1 MAENPLKQLSLD
13 ELRRLAALQR
23 SGQLPPAAVIGMG
36 FDPQTFDTDLR
47 EALREG
53 MRVPYEGPPGAPPVP
68 PRVEPAPAPAPTLPA
83 PATDITD
90 RMLRRLLPIEPPA
103 PPTEVD
109 IFRSTGARP
118 PRLTPEM
125 LASQQAEE
133 ATMAGPPRAGEG
145 VRSAI
150 PAPPAAPADP
160 YAAVRQ
166 YLGGGGGGG
175 GMGGIPGPTKFTM
188 PTRPADLNEEEAR
201 RKLSVGMP
209 GEREAQ
215 ETYKADPYMTMLQ
228 TGLRILAAEPKLGQS
243 AISAIAGPVAEGTE
257 KYMAEKEKERLS
269 KREEAKEARE
279 EAYRRFG
286 AQRDI
291 TSKLLEI
298 GEAAK
303 TRDIQYSTLV
313 NTVERGASDEAIKR
327 MQISLQGSD
336 NAVRRAE
343 LEFKMAV
350 QRQQIPPQEVFA
362 IVQRLETQAQPIE
375 RIPEEQRTPEQ
386 RAQLE
391 SIRRMQ
397 AAAQR
402 ATGAYIGAEA
412 RRDVAATGA
421 QARGDAAAD
430 AAVRARMESIRRRMA
445 DIQRSDIDYQR
456 NPEWVDLRQEY
467 RSLGGV
473 ESEPTRPPPPRP
485 SR

>member
-1 MAENPLKQLSLD
+1 
-13 ELRRLAALQR
+13 
-23 SGQLPPAAVIGMG
+23 
-36 FDPQTFDTDLR
+36 
-47 EALREG
+47 
-53 MRVPYEGPPGAPPVP
+53 
-68 PRVEPAPAPAPTLPA
+68 
-83 PATDITD
+83 
-90 RMLRRLLPIEPPA
+90 
-103 PPTEVD
+103 
-109 IFRSTGARP
+109 
-118 PRLTPEM
+118 
-125 LASQQAEE
+125 
-133 ATMAGPPRAGEG
+133 
-145 VRSAI
+145 
-150 PAPPAAPADP
+150 
-160 YAAVRQ
+160 
-166 YLGGGGGGG
+166 
-175 GMGGIPGPTKFTM
+175 MGGIPGPTKFTM

-201 RKLSVGMP
+201 RKLSAGMP

-257 KYMAEKEKERLS
+257 KYMTEKEKERLS

-303 TRDIQYSTLV
+303 TRDLQYQKARFD
-313 NTVERGASDEAIKR
+313 VEKGVSDEALKR
-327 MQISLQGSD
+327 LEVSLRGSE
-336 NAVRRAE
+336 NAIRRAE

-350 QRQQIPPQEVFA
+350 EGGQIRPREAFD
-362 IVQRLETQAQPIE
+362 IVQRLETQAQPLE

-386 RAQLE
+386 RAELE
-391 SIRRMQ
+391 GIRRMQ

-412 RRDVAATGA
+412 RERVAAAGRE
-421 QARGDAAAD
+421 ARAGEAETRALNAAREDA
-430 AAVRARMESIRRRMA
+430 RKRMA
-445 DIQRSDIDYQR
+445 DIMKADPFNYARNPDYQQA
-456 NPEWVDLRQEY
+456 LALYQ
-467 RSLGGV
+467 SLGGV

>member
-1 MAENPLKQLSLD
+1 MAENPLKQLPYN
-13 ELRRLAALQR
+13 ELRELAALQR
-23 SGQLPPAAVIGMG
+23 SGQLPPAAVVGMG

-53 MRVPYEGPPGAPPVP
+53 MRVPYAGPPGAPPVP
-68 PRVEPAPAPAPTLPA
+68 PRAEPAPAPAPTLPA
-83 PATDITD
+83 PASDIAD
-90 RMLRRLLPIEPPA
+90 RILRRMIPIEPPA

-133 ATMAGPPRAGEG
+133 ATMAGPPQVGEG
-145 VRSAI
+145 VRAI
-150 PAPPAAPADP
+150 PTAPPAAPADP

-166 YLGGGGGGG
+166 YLGGGA

-201 RKLSVGMP
+201 RKLSAGMP

-257 KYMAEKEKERLS
+257 KYMTEKEKERLS

-291 TSKLLEI
+291 TSKLLDV

-303 TRDIQYSTLV
+303 TRDLQYQKARFD
-313 NTVERGASDEAIKR
+313 VEKGVSDEALKR
-327 MQISLQGSD
+327 LEVSLRGSE
-336 NAVRRAE
+336 NAIRRAE
-343 LEFKMAV
+343 LEFKVAV

-362 IVQRLETQAQPIE
+362 IVQRLETQAQPLE

-386 RAQLE
+386 RAELE

-397 AAAQR
+397 SAVQR
-402 ATGAYIGAEA
+402 TTGAYLTADA

-421 QARGDAAAD
+421 QARGDAAA
-430 AAVRARMESIRRRMA
+430 AADVRARMESIRRRMA
-445 DIQRSDIDYQR
+445 DIQRNDIDYQR
-456 NPEWVDLRQEY
+456 NPEWVDLRQEF
-467 RSLGGV
+467 RSLGGI

>member
-23 SGQLPPAAVIGMG
+23 SGQLPPAAVVGMG
-36 FDPQTFDTDLR
+36 FDPQTFETDLR

-53 MRVPYEGPPGAPPVP
+53 MRVPYASPPGAPPVP
-68 PRVEPAPAPAPTLPA
+68 EAPVRVSPLLPERPPSGAEIMRSIVPPAGAPPQSMGGERPYTPYVDLPVASEGMAAEAPAPAPSA
-83 PATDITD
+83 P
-90 RMLRRLLPIEPPA
+90 
-103 PPTEVD
+103 
-109 IFRSTGARP
+109 
-118 PRLTPEM
+118 
-125 LASQQAEE
+125 
-133 ATMAGPPRAGEG
+133 
-145 VRSAI
+145 
-150 PAPPAAPADP
+150 PADP

-166 YLGGGGGGG
+166 YLGGGA

-188 PTRPADLNEEEAR
+188 PTRPAELNEEEAR

-215 ETYKADPYMTMLQ
+215 EIYKADPYMTMLQ

-243 AISAIAGPVAEGTE
+243 AISAIAGPVAQGVTE
-257 KYMAEKEKERLS
+257 FRGEKEKERLS

>member
-1 MAENPLKQLSLD
+1 MDITTLSDVELGA
-13 ELRRLAALQR
+13 LRRRMSAGMEPEPYTRVDVANEIARRQGRTGGAPVRVPPLFPDRPPSGAEIMR
-23 SGQLPPAAVIGMG
+23 SIVRPAVAPPQSMGEDRPYTPYADLPVAS
-36 FDPQTFDTDLR
+36 
-47 EALREG
+47 EG
-53 MRVPYEGPPGAPPVP
+53 MAA
-68 PRVEPAPAPAPTLPA
+68 EPSAPAPSAP
-83 PATDITD
+83 
-90 RMLRRLLPIEPPA
+90 
-103 PPTEVD
+103 
-109 IFRSTGARP
+109 
-118 PRLTPEM
+118 
-125 LASQQAEE
+125 
-133 ATMAGPPRAGEG
+133 
-145 VRSAI
+145 
-150 PAPPAAPADP
+150 PADP

-166 YLGGGGGGG
+166 YLGGGA

-257 KYMAEKEKERLS
+257 KYMTEKEKERLS

-445 DIQRSDIDYQR
+445 DIQRNDIDYQR

>member
-1 MAENPLKQLSLD
+1 MADNPLKLLSLD

-23 SGQLPPAAVIGMG
+23 SGQLPPAAVVGMG

-53 MRVPYEGPPGAPPVP
+53 MGAPYAGPPGAPPVP
-68 PRVEPAPAPAPTLPA
+68 PRAEPAPAPAPTLPA
-83 PATDITD
+83 PASDIAD
-90 RMLRRLLPIEPPA
+90 RILRRMIPIEPPA

-133 ATMAGPPRAGEG
+133 ATMAGPPQVGEG
-145 VRSAI
+145 VRAI
-150 PAPPAAPADP
+150 PTALPAAPADP

-166 YLGGGGGGG
+166 YLGGGA

-257 KYMAEKEKERLS
+257 KYMTEKEKERLS

-303 TRDIQYSTLV
+303 TRDLQYQKARFD
-313 NTVERGASDEAIKR
+313 VEKGVSDEALKR
-327 MQISLQGSD
+327 LEVSLRGSE
-336 NAVRRAE
+336 NAIRRAE
-343 LEFKMAV
+343 LEFKVAV
-350 QRQQIPPQEVFA
+350 ERGQIRPREAFD
-362 IVQRLETQAQPIE
+362 IVQRLETQAQPLE

-386 RAQLE
+386 RAELE
-391 SIRRMQ
+391 GIRRMQ

-402 ATGAYIGAEA
+402 ATGVYIGAES
-412 RRDVAATGA
+412 RERVAAAGRE
-421 QARGDAAAD
+421 ARAGEAETRALNAAREDA
-430 AAVRARMESIRRRMA
+430 RKRMA
-445 DIQRSDIDYQR
+445 DIMKVDPFNYARNPDYQQA
-456 NPEWVDLRQEY
+456 LALYQ
-467 RSLGGV
+467 SLGGV
-473 ESEPTRPPPPRP
+473 ESAPDASRLPARP

>member
-1 MAENPLKQLSLD
+1 MDITTLSDEQIRQL
-13 ELRRLAALQR
+13 R
-23 SGQLPPAAVIGMG
+23 SGMSRGIEPEPYTRVEVANEIARRQGRAGGAPVRVSPLLPERPPSGAEIMQSIARPPAVPPPQSMG
-36 FDPQTFDTDLR
+36 GERPYTPYVDLPV
-47 EALREG
+47 ASEG
-53 MRVPYEGPPGAPPVP
+53 MTTE
-68 PRVEPAPAPAPTLPA
+68 APAPAPPA
-83 PATDITD
+83 P
-90 RMLRRLLPIEPPA
+90 
-103 PPTEVD
+103 
-109 IFRSTGARP
+109 
-118 PRLTPEM
+118 
-125 LASQQAEE
+125 
-133 ATMAGPPRAGEG
+133 
-145 VRSAI
+145 
-150 PAPPAAPADP
+150 PADP

-166 YLGGGGGGG
+166 YLGGGA

-303 TRDIQYSTLV
+303 NRDLQYQKARFD
-313 NTVERGASDEAIKR
+313 VEKGVSDEALNR
-327 MQISLQGSD
+327 MRISLQGSE
-336 NAVRRAE
+336 NAIRRAE

-386 RAQLE
+386 RADLE

-402 ATGAYIGAEA
+402 ATGAYITADA

-421 QARGDAAAD
+421 QARGDAAA
-430 AAVRARMESIRRRMA
+430 AADVRARMESIRRRMA
-445 DIQRSDIDYQR
+445 DIQRNDIDYQR
-456 NPEWVDLRQEY
+456 NPEWVDLRQEF
-467 RSLGGV
+467 RSLGGI

>member
-68 PRVEPAPAPAPTLPA
+68 EAPVRVSPLLPERPPSGAEIMRSIVPPAGAPPQSMGGERPYTPYVDLPVASEGMAAEAPAPAPSA
-83 PATDITD
+83 P
-90 RMLRRLLPIEPPA
+90 
-103 PPTEVD
+103 
-109 IFRSTGARP
+109 
-118 PRLTPEM
+118 
-125 LASQQAEE
+125 
-133 ATMAGPPRAGEG
+133 
-145 VRSAI
+145 
-150 PAPPAAPADP
+150 PADP

-166 YLGGGGGGG
+166 YLGGGA

-188 PTRPADLNEEEAR
+188 PTRPAELNEEEAR

-215 ETYKADPYMTMLQ
+215 EIYKADPYMTMLQ

-243 AISAIAGPVAEGTE
+243 AISAIAGPVAQGVTE
-257 KYMAEKEKERLS
+257 FRGEKEKERLS

-303 TRDIQYSTLV
+303 TRDIQSQQLRF
-313 NTVERGASDEAIKR
+313 NVEKGISDEALKRQENAIKASER
-327 MQISLQGSD
+327 DLQ
-336 NAVRRAE
+336 RAT

-350 QRQQIPPQEVFA
+350 QRQQISPHEALNLVRDLENKAQA
-362 IVQRLETQAQPIE
+362 IR
-375 RIPEEQRTPEQ
+375 RIPEEQRTADQKAE
-386 RAQLE
+386 LE
-391 SIRRMQ
+391 SIRFMQ
-397 AAAQR
+397 ATVTRSAGQYF
-402 ATGAYIGAEA
+402 TGEA
-412 RRDVAATGA
+412 RRDVAALQADTA
-421 QARGDAAAD
+421 QGRLEQ
-430 AAVRARMESIRRRMA
+430 VELERIRRRMA
-445 DIQRSDIDYQR
+445 DIQNGYRQNASDPQGYLRD
-456 NPEWVDLRQEY
+456 PEY
-467 RSLGGV
+467 LGLQARLGAAAA
-473 ESEPTRPPPPRP
+473 PDMNLAPPRP
-485 SR
+485 SGR

>member
-1 MAENPLKQLSLD
+1 MADNPLKQLSLD

-23 SGQLPPAAVIGMG
+23 SGQLPPAAVVGMG

-68 PRVEPAPAPAPTLPA
+68 PRAEPAPAPAPTLPA
-83 PATDITD
+83 PASDIAD
-90 RMLRRLLPIEPPA
+90 RMLRRMIPIEPPA

-150 PAPPAAPADP
+150 PAPPATPADP

-166 YLGGGGGGG
+166 YLGGGGG

-257 KYMAEKEKERLS
+257 KYMAEREKERLS

-303 TRDIQYSTLV
+303 NRDIQSQQLRF
-313 NTVERGASDEAIKR
+313 NVEKGISDEALKRQENAIKASER
-327 MQISLQGSD
+327 DLQ
-336 NAVRRAE
+336 RAT

-350 QRQQIPPQEVFA
+350 QRQQISPHEALNLVRDLENKAQA
-362 IVQRLETQAQPIE
+362 IR
-375 RIPEEQRTPEQ
+375 RIPEEQRTADQKAE
-386 RAQLE
+386 LE
-391 SIRRMQ
+391 SIRFMQ
-397 AAAQR
+397 ATVTRSAGQYF
-402 ATGAYIGAEA
+402 TGEA
-412 RRDVAATGA
+412 RRDVAALQADTA
-421 QARGDAAAD
+421 QGRLEQ
-430 AAVRARMESIRRRMA
+430 VELERIRRRMA
-445 DIQRSDIDYQR
+445 DIQNGYRQNASDPQGYLRD
-456 NPEWVDLRQEY
+456 PEY
-467 RSLGGV
+467 LGLQARLGAAAA
-473 ESEPTRPPPPRP
+473 PDMNLAPPRP
-485 SR
+485 SGR

>member
-1 MAENPLKQLSLD
+1 MADNPLKQLSLD

-23 SGQLPPAAVIGMG
+23 SGQLPPAAVVGMG

-53 MRVPYEGPPGAPPVP
+53 MGAPYAGPPGVPPVP

-83 PATDITD
+83 PASDIAD
-90 RMLRRLLPIEPPA
+90 RMLRRMIPIEPPA

-150 PAPPAAPADP
+150 QAPPAGPADP

-166 YLGGGGGGG
+166 YLGGGA

-228 TGLRILAAEPKLGQS
+228 TGLRILAAEPRLGQS
-243 AISAIAGPVAEGTE
+243 PISAIAGPVVEGTE
-257 KYMAEKEKERLS
+257 KYMSEKEKERLS

-303 TRDIQYSTLV
+303 NRDLQYQKARFD
-313 NTVERGASDEAIKR
+313 VEKGVSDEALKR
-327 MQISLQGSD
+327 LEVSLRGSE
-336 NAVRRAE
+336 NAIRRAE
-343 LEFKMAV
+343 LEFKMAAERG
-350 QRQQIPPQEVFA
+350 QLRPREVFD
-362 IVQRLETQAQPIE
+362 IVQRLETQAQPLE

-386 RAQLE
+386 RAELE

-397 AAAQR
+397 SAVQR
-402 ATGAYIGAEA
+402 TTGAYITGET

-421 QARGDAAAD
+421 QARGDAAA
-430 AAVRARMESIRRRMA
+430 AADVRARMESIRRRMA

-456 NPEWVDLRQEY
+456 NPEWLDLRQEF
-467 RSLGGV
+467 RSLGGI

>member
-1 MAENPLKQLSLD
+1 MADNPLKQLSLD

-23 SGQLPPAAVIGMG
+23 SGQLPPAAVVGMG

-68 PRVEPAPAPAPTLPA
+68 PRAEPAPAPAPTLPA
-83 PATDITD
+83 PASDIAD
-90 RMLRRLLPIEPPA
+90 RMLRRMIPIEPPA

-150 PAPPAAPADP
+150 PAPPATPADP

-166 YLGGGGGGG
+166 YLGGGGG

-257 KYMAEKEKERLS
+257 KYMTEKEKERLS
-269 KREEAKEARE
+269 KREEAKE
-279 EAYRRFG
+279 EAP
-286 AQRDI
+286 
-291 TSKLLEI
+291 TT
-298 GEAAK
+298 AATEVPTEVRQIFDTLDSPQGKKPK
-303 TRDIQYSTLV
+303 TRKIIESMHPDL
-313 NTVERGASDEAIKR
+313 GKKAIFINDNIE
-327 MQISLQGSD
+327 QI
-336 NAVRRAE
+336 
-343 LEFKMAV
+343 
-350 QRQQIPPQEVFA
+350 I
-362 IVQRLETQAQPIE
+362 
-375 RIPEEQRTPEQ
+375 
-386 RAQLE
+386 
-391 SIRRMQ
+391 
-397 AAAQR
+397 
-402 ATGAYIGAEA
+402 AEA
-412 RRDVAATGA
+412 EANGKVTK
-421 QARGDAAAD
+421 
-430 AAVRARMESIRRRMA
+430 EC
-445 DIQRSDIDYQR
+445 
-456 NPEWVDLRQEY
+456 P
-467 RSLGGV
+467 
-473 ESEPTRPPPPRP
+473 
-485 SR
+485 

>member
-1 MAENPLKQLSLD
+1 MADNPLKQLSLD

-23 SGQLPPAAVIGMG
+23 SGQLPPAAVVGMG

-53 MRVPYEGPPGAPPVP
+53 MGVPYASPPGAPPVP
-68 PRVEPAPAPAPTLPA
+68 PRAEPAPAPAPTLPA
-83 PATDITD
+83 PASDIAD
-90 RMLRRLLPIEPPA
+90 RMLRRMIPIEPPA

-133 ATMAGPPRAGEG
+133 ATMAGPPQVGEG
-145 VRSAI
+145 VRAVPSAL
-150 PAPPAAPADP
+150 PAAPADP

-166 YLGGGGGGG
+166 YLGGGGGG

-257 KYMAEKEKERLS
+257 KYMTEKEKERLS

-303 TRDIQYSTLV
+303 NRDLQSQQLRFNVEKGISDEALRRQENAIKASERDLHRAKLEFEMA
-313 NTVERGASDEAIKR
+313 VERGK
-327 MQISLQGSD
+327 
-336 NAVRRAE
+336 
-343 LEFKMAV
+343 
-350 QRQQIPPQEVFA
+350 IPPREVFD

-391 SIRRMQ
+391 SIRLMQ
-397 AAAQR
+397 NVAQR
-402 ATGAYIGAEA
+402 TTGAYLGAGA

-421 QARGDAAAD
+421 QARGDAAAV

-445 DIQRSDIDYQR
+445 DIQRSDMDYQR
-456 NPEWVDLRQEY
+456 NPEWVDLRQEFQ
-467 RSLGGV
+467 SLGGI
-473 ESEPTRPPPPRP
+473 ESEPTRPPPARP